1 MRCTHCGAMIPD
13 DQLVCPQCGAEI
25 QIVPDYNPLEDV
37 LAREVKGS
45 VEGATRQ
52 IQTRDVRRY
61 RRDDRTKNVNAT
73 RVLSQEEMASLRER
87 RRSGMP
93 RTAEETRNSAGSAR
107 RQTTDELR
115 RRRQSTAD
123 IKRPRQSTADTRR
136 PRQSTSDMRPRQATA
151 DMRRERQQKRLE
163 AAKKKRRNLLITLFL
178 LLALI
183 VTGIY
188 LVYQNSYT
196 SMINKGYRSIQ
207 SGDYE
212 AAEAYFDRAVRKD
225 ESRPDA
231 YTGRAQIYIEQDD
244 LESAE
249 DVFLSAIET
258 QPTNEELYK
267 AAIDFYMD
275 TEQPAKVSALLEDC
289 EDTNVLAAVSD
300 YISSSPVF
308 TPEAGTYSEVQ
319 EITITSE
326 TGGDIYYT
334 TDGTDP
340 TAQSGTL
347 YTEPVLLQTEGET
360 EIRAI
365 AVNSNG
371 IPSVVSSSVYTIEF
385 PIEDAPAVTPST
397 GQYTEPTQITI
408 TVPEGY
414 TAYYTTDGSTPDP
427 ESSSTHK
434 YTGPIDMPEG
444 TRTIFNAILVNDQNG
459 KATEVTTR
467 NYITTSD

>member
-1 MRCTHCGAMIPD
+1 MRCTHCGAVIPD
-13 DQLVCPQCGAEI
+13 DQLVCPECGAEV

-45 VEGATRQ
+45 VEGATRP
-52 IQTRDVRRY
+52 IQTNDIRRY
-61 RRDDRTKNVNAT
+61 RRDNRTKNVNAT
-73 RVLSQEEMASLRER
+73 RVLSREEMDSLRQK
-87 RRSGMP
+87 RRSGTAGASGGP
-93 RTAEETRNSAGSAR
+93 RRSTGSMR
-107 RQTTDELR
+107 RQPVDELR
-115 RRRQSTAD
+115 RQREN
-123 IKRPRQSTADTRR
+123 
-136 PRQSTSDMRPRQATA
+136 TSDMRRQRSQ
-151 DMRRERQQKRLE
+151 MRLE
-163 AAKKKRRNLLITLFL
+163 AAKRKRRNLLITLFL

-183 VTGIY
+183 VTGVY

-207 SGDYE
+207 SGDYTA
-212 AAEAYFDRAVRKD
+212 AAEYFDRAVRKD
-225 ESRPDA
+225 ESRPEA
-231 YTGRAQIYIEQDD
+231 YSGHAQIYVEQND

-258 QPTNEELYK
+258 QPTNEALYQ
-267 AAIDFYMD
+267 AAIDFYMEL
-275 TEQPAKVSALLEDC
+275 EQPDKVSALLEDC
-289 EDTNVLAAVSD
+289 EDKNVLSAVSD
-300 YISSSPVF
+300 YVSSSPVF

-319 EITITSE
+319 EVTITSE

-334 TDGTDP
+334 TDGSDP
-340 TAQSGTL
+340 SEQTGTK

-365 AVNSNG
+365 AVNENG
-371 IPSVVSSSVYTIEF
+371 IPSVISSSTYTIEF

-408 TVPEGY
+408 TVPDGY

-427 ESSSTHK
+427 KASSTHK
-434 YTGPIDMPEG
+434 YTGPVDMPDD
-444 TRTIFNAILVNDQNG
+444 TQMIFNAILVNDQNG

-467 NYITTSD
+467 NYITTPY